1 MKRVLFWLPL
11 IALGL
16 FALGLAVELSERD
29 DEIEHFQ
36 FATEGELKLE
46 LPSPYGSSRFSGTL
60 TGSRGETLE
69 DAVVYIR
76 TDSAPFWNRT
86 DAAGRF
92 ELSQLTAGPWEVLVV
107 ARGYQPQTFN
117 IADNDIARTLVM
129 QTPIETLATLP
140 QLAQGNLSGALIDPN
155 LPDANLAGYE
165 LSFEPEASLEDP
177 SAPFPVRVLTDE
189 KGSFF
194 LKDLAEGR
202 YRVHVLPPW
211 ARGGIW
217 PDLCAPEAAEF
228 AFNPK
233 LGMLTLTVPIERGEI
248 HGRLTDS
255 KGSFLEGALV
265 IVESADDSRRV
276 WPTVS
281 TSPEGSFLVTDL
293 PPGAYKMRARAGAG
307 GTEQLVDV
315 RAGVTLNLDLDP
327 LVTRAPEPSKEP

>member
-1 MKRVLFWLPL
+1 MKRALFWLPI

-16 FALGLAVELSERD
+16 FALGLTVELSERD

-36 FATEGELKLE
+36 FATEHELKLE
-46 LPSPYGSSRFSGTL
+46 LPSPFGTSRLGGTL
-60 TGSRGETLE
+60 TGSRGETLD

-86 DAAGRF
+86 DTAGHF
-92 ELSQLTAGPWEVLVV
+92 ELNQLPSGPWEVLVV
-107 ARGYQPQTFN
+107 ARGYQPQTFD
-117 IADNDIARTLVM
+117 IADDSTARTLVM
-129 QTPIETLATLP
+129 QTPIVRLPTLP
-140 QLAQGNLSGALIDPN
+140 QLVRGTLSGALIDPN
-155 LPDANLAGYE
+155 LPEANLAGYE

-189 KGSFF
+189 KGAFF

-202 YRVHVLPPW
+202 YRVHVHPPW

-217 PDLCAPEAAEF
+217 PDLCAPEATDF
-228 AFNPK
+228 AFDPK

-281 TSPEGSFLVTDL
+281 TSREGSFLVTDL
-293 PPGAYKMRARAGAG
+293 PPGAYRVRARAGAG

-315 RAGVTLNLDLDP
+315 QAGLTLNLDLDP
-327 LVTRAPEPSKEP
+327 LVTRAPEVVQEP

>member
-1 MKRVLFWLPL
+1 MKRALFWLPL
-11 IALGL
+11 IALGF
-16 FALGLAVELSERD
+16 FALGLAIELSERD

-36 FATEGELKLE
+36 FATEGELQLE
-46 LPSPYGSSRFSGTL
+46 LPSPYGSASFSGTL
-60 TGSRGETLE
+60 TGSRGETLD

-86 DAAGRF
+86 DTAGHF
-92 ELSQLTAGPWEVLVV
+92 ELSQLPAGPWEALVV
-107 ARGYQPQTFN
+107 ARGYQPQTFE
-117 IADNDIARTLVM
+117 IADDGTARTLVM
-129 QTPIETLATLP
+129 QTPIEILAPLP
-140 QLAQGNLSGALIDPN
+140 QLAHGSLSGTLVDPN
-155 LPDANLAGYE
+155 SPAANLANYE

-189 KGSFF
+189 KGTFF

-202 YRVHVLPPW
+202 YRVHVHPPW

-228 AFNPK
+228 SFEPA
-233 LGMLTLTVPIERGEI
+233 LGSLTLTVPIERGEI

-265 IVESADDSRRV
+265 IVETADDSRRV

-281 TSPEGSFLVTDL
+281 TSREGSFLVTDL
-293 PPGAYKMRARAGAG
+293 PPGAYRVRARAGAG
-307 GTEQLVDV
+307 GTEQVVDV
-315 RAGVTLNLDLDP
+315 RAGLTLNLDLDP
-327 LVTRAPEPSKEP
+327 LVTRAPKPAEQP